1 MKPFFF
7 KKIFLS
13 ISNPGFIAE
22 STKEKFSSVLLYI
35 SLLLFIVGTITGIT
49 KTFFFVNDMKQ
60 VIEVVDSSEFP
71 EFELSNGVFS
81 IDRDEPIT
89 IEVQDQ
95 LIFIVDE
102 VGEKN
107 INDLAGYQTGY
118 LLTSEGLTISMIGR
132 NPTYYDFGLI
142 KQFYFSKVE
151 LLQQL
156 NFMVILSQFV
166 LPFVLIF
173 LTFTANIFR
182 SLFVFLIALSLRN
195 VTRTEIKKSQLY
207 QMTLYSMTIGIILYE
222 FLILITLFV
231 TLPSWLLNFSI
242 LAPFMLFYLPSS
254 MVLFNGFKKL
264 VEKKI

>member
-13 ISNPGFIAE
+13 ISKPEFIAD
-22 STKEKFSSVLLYI
+22 SSKEKFSSVLLYI

-60 VIEVVDSSEFP
+60 VIEVVESSEFP

-81 IDRDEPIT
+81 IDRDEPLT
-89 IEVQDQ
+89 IAIQDQ
-95 LIFIVDE
+95 LMFIVDE
-102 VGEKN
+102 EGEKD

-195 VTRTEIKKSQLY
+195 VTRTELKKSQLY
-207 QMTLYSMTIGIILYE
+207 QMTLYSMTIGIVLYE
-222 FLILITLFV
+222 FLILITLFI